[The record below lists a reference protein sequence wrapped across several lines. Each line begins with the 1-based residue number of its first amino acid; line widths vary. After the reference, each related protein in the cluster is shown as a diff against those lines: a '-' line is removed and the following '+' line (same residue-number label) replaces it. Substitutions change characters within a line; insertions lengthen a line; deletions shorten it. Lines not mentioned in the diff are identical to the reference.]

1 MEMSI
6 TLFVLILTVLSVT
19 AAPIKR
25 DIAKVPKFKIFSLKS
40 TRLLSATPN
49 GDVHAKASDR
59 DDPSTDFYLRT
70 HGHDALRVSYESVL
84 YPGKF
89 LVIDE
94 ETGQI
99 RVDVP
104 EDGNE
109 KLLQIPHQRAIG
121 FETLRSEKN
130 MDCHVAFDKYGS
142 VTQDPGICHPDIG
155 DLRHSS
161 IRVIDAQL

>member
-1 MEMSI
+1 MSI
-6 TLFVLILTVLSVT
+6 TLFVLTLTVLAVT
-19 AAPIKR
+19 AAPTKR
-25 DIAKVPKFKIFSLKS
+25 DIPQVPKFKIFSLKS

-89 LVIDE
+89 LVIDG

-142 VTQDPGICHPDIG
+142 VTQDPGVCDPDIG